1 MLLRQRIPAAAPHRP
16 LVLQEHIE
24 RVMAR
29 FFFHQPVHGLPSWA
43 PCRWRSFTHDRHR
56 RTTAASAP
64 RRKLSA
70 IVMVV
75 VDTAG
80 DSLFGEF
87 DSGGHRS

>member
-1 MLLRQRIPAAAPHRP
+1 MLVADVGAGRGELIVALAAENRA
-16 LVLQEHIE
+16 Q
-24 RVMAR
+24 
-29 FFFHQPVHGLPSWA
+29 WA
-43 PCRWRSFTHDRHR
+43 GVFDCRWRSFTHDRHR
-56 RTTAASAP
+56 RTTGASAP
-64 RRKLSA
+64 RRKLSV